1 MTRNGK
7 LKLQYESAQIVKPR
21 PFVHVGRFIMVE
33 RSRHRGKRKQ
43 ELLSSH
49 QRCWIWG
56 RNVVLETL
64 RAGHW
69 PIVELRLGDTLSP
82 ENLESARRMATELKV
97 PVCVES
103 FVSLTKRCRSKEHQG
118 YLAKMRPFPYTNLAD
133 VLDERSVQLLYV
145 LLDSIQDP
153 YNFGAIVR
161 SASVLGV
168 NAVFV
173 ASEGQ
178 SEVTSQVA
186 RSSAGAVNHIPIVRV
201 DDLVALAEQLQA
213 LDITLVASTQAAECP
228 LFEFDFCR
236 SCAMIFGNEGTGI
249 RDPLLAVCDHRVCI
263 PQTETMDSLN
273 AAVSAGILFY
283 EARRQRTARQSP
295 TCT

>member
-1 MTRNGK
+1 
-7 LKLQYESAQIVKPR
+7 
-21 PFVHVGRFIMVE
+21 MVE

-43 ELLSSH
+43 KLLSSH

-64 RAGHW
+64 RAGRW
-69 PIVELRLGDTLSP
+69 PIVELRLCDTLSR
-82 ENLESARRMATELKV
+82 ENLQSARRMATELKV
-97 PVCVES
+97 PLCVES

-118 YLAKMRPFPYTNLAD
+118 YLAKMRPFPYTDLAD
-133 VLDERSVQLLYV
+133 VLDERSVRSLYV

-168 NAVFV
+168 NAIFV

-201 DDLVALAEQLQA
+201 DNLVALAEQLQA
-213 LDITLVASTQAAECP
+213 LDITLVASTQTAECP

-249 RDPLLAVCDHRVCI
+249 REALLAVCDHRVRI

-295 TCT
+295 TSA